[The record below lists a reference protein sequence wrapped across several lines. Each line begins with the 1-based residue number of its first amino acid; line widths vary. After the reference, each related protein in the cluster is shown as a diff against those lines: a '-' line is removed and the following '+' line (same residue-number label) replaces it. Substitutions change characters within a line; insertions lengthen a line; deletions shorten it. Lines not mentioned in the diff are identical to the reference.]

1 MKKTYD
7 ISKFENIPH
16 IAPGPGGEPA
26 LMVDGTSFLM
36 IGGELHNS
44 ASSSLEHMEK
54 EVWPYLRPY
63 GLNTVILP
71 IAWES
76 VEPEEG
82 IFDFTLLEG
91 LLQQA
96 RREKVKIVLLWFG
109 LWKNGE
115 SFYVPG
121 WVKEDSKRFFR
132 AEYRGHIP
140 SNTISTLCQEAVE
153 ADAKAFVKVMEY
165 LRDHDG
171 TEHTVV
177 MVQVENEI
185 GFRFSERDFCRAA
198 QTLYKEEIPAEM
210 AELYGANGTWKEAFQ
225 ENAPEYFMA
234 YHYAKDIEYITSRG
248 KEVYPLPM
256 YVNAWLDHH
265 PSRPGVFPTGG
276 PEARLIP
283 LWQKLAP
290 SLDLIAPDIYEP
302 NFKEICENYKVCGNP
317 LFIPEARR
325 DPITAS
331 NALYAFGGLNALGFS
346 PFALE
351 DFLREDIQ
359 SVSAE
364 QLEDLKIEV
373 NGFTCYGTAPYLL
386 QSYKLLNGI
395 LPLIAELRGTDKM
408 IGFIRSNPDEKGCI
422 LSFDKFD
429 LQLDYLPAKA
439 GHPGSAGFII
449 QSEKGIYITGCNVRF
464 TPHPKVG
471 SDTWLT
477 VIRLE
482 EGEFVDGVWK
492 PGRVLN
498 GDEVYQMELGD
509 MAETKYLQVSVHEYE
524 EA

>member
-1 MKKTYD
+1 MKKMYD
-7 ISKFENIPH
+7 LSGFENIPQ
-16 IAPGPGGEPA
+16 IAPGPGGEPV
-26 LMVDGTSFLM
+26 LMVDGKPFLM

-44 ASSSLEHMEK
+44 ASSSLKHMEQ
-54 EVWPYLRPY
+54 EVWPYLRPFR
-63 GLNTVILP
+63 LNTVILP
-71 IAWES
+71 IAWET

-82 IFDFTLLEG
+82 VFDFTLLEG

-96 RREKVKIVLLWFG
+96 RREQMKIVLLWFG

-115 SFYVPG
+115 SFYVPS
-121 WVKEDSKRFFR
+121 WVKEDAKRFFR

-140 SNTISTLCQEAVE
+140 SFTVSPLCREGVE
-153 ADAKAFVKVMEY
+153 ADAKAFLKVIEY
-165 LRDHDG
+165 LRDHDS
-171 TEHTVV
+171 EDHTVV

-185 GFRFSERDFCRAA
+185 GFRFSERDFSKAA
-198 QTLYKEEIPAEM
+198 QEVYAGEVPAEI
-210 AELYGANGTWKEAFQ
+210 AELYGVSGNWKEALK

-234 YHYAKDIEYITSRG
+234 YHYAKDIEYIASKG

-276 PEARLIP
+276 PEARIIP

-302 NFKEICENYKVCGNP
+302 NFKEICENYKVCENP

-325 DPITAS
+325 DPVTAS

-359 SVSAE
+359 NVSAE
-364 QLEDLKIEV
+364 QLEDLKIEL
-373 NGFTCYGTAPYLL
+373 NGFTCYGTARYLL
-386 QSYKLLNGI
+386 QSYKVLNGM
-395 LPLIAELRGTDKM
+395 LPLIAQLRGTDRM

-422 LSFDKFD
+422 ISLKDFD
-429 LQLDYLPAKA
+429 LQLDYIPAKA

-449 QSEKGIYITGCNVRF
+449 QAEKGIYITGCNVKF
-464 TPHPKVG
+464 TPLPKVG
-471 SDTWLT
+471 SDTWLS
-477 VIRLE
+477 VVRLE
-482 EGEFVDGVWK
+482 EGEFVDGKWEA
-492 PGRVLN
+492 GRVLN
-498 GDEVYQMELGD
+498 GDEMYQMSLED
-509 MAETKYLQVSVHEYE
+509 MAQTKYLRMAVHEYE
-524 EA
+524 D